1 MVSNTVFVSKMD
13 LREQCLRINASG
25 FSWSIDHAR
34 CHLKCDVTNV
44 RLCPR
49 YGIRESFSYRHEK
62 LSVTWVWTPV
72 QTAPKSGTET
82 YPMSVTIHFQDW
94 HGPASVR
101 HRIPRVNGSVIW
113 YSPVYWGVDIREL
126 EQRHFWAT
134 HVNRKRSIFPFNMPW
149 LYKICIPNG
158 LFSYRDDLPRRKIAK
173 RALPVDVRH
182 SKASLL
188 NKLPNIVYAV
198 KKLRR
203 TSRLKYRVKRANILN
218 DPVWTKWPLKFCS
231 RSKIRSVPCERSSH
245 SLRYNILPKECT
257 IQADCVQHSSL
268 FIKCRTKVICVLFI
282 AITIQKGTFLLN

>member
-1 MVSNTVFVSKMD
+1 MFEDQRFRFFLKHWPRKMSPEMWRHKCQAMSTLGYTGEFFISARKAIRYLSLNTCSNCAKKWHRNISDVSDDPLSR
-13 LREQCLRINASG
+13 L
-25 FSWSIDHAR
+25 AR
-34 CHLKCDVTNV
+34 
-44 RLCPR
+44 P
-49 YGIRESFSYRHEK
+49 SF
-62 LSVTWVWTPV
+62 
-72 QTAPKSGTET
+72 
-82 YPMSVTIHFQDW
+82 
-94 HGPASVR
+94 GPSQN
-101 HRIPRVNGSVIW
+101 PRVNGSVIW

-182 SKASLL
+182 SKTSLL